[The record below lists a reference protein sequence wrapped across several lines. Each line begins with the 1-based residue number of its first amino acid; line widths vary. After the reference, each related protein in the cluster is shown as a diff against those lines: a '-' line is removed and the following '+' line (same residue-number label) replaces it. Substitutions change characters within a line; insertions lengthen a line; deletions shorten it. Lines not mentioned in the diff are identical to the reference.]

1 MSANL
6 QTVREAIT
14 KAKEDRDEMLRFF
27 RPVIRGTY
35 QKYLWEQFARL
46 EADVHELDLL
56 RKRELSLLVDGREPE
71 DLTTEHTEHTEKLNQ
86 GGSES

>member
-6 QTVREAIT
+6 HELREAIT
-14 KAKEDRDEMLRFF
+14 KAHEDRDDMLRFF

-35 QKYLWEQFARL
+35 QAYLIEQFARL

-56 RKRELSLLVDGREPE
+56 RKRELELLVHGKEEQP
-71 DLTTEHTEHTEKLNQ
+71 
-86 GGSES
+86 